1 MSVDFALSMWSLCT
15 LPECSMAE
23 SLCVR
28 NAFVRNRLHFVLY
41 GIGHNFLISQFSLS
55 SWRLIVKNP
64 TSELYGMSLAES
76 QKFVGKIEM
85 H

>member
-41 GIGHNFLISQFSLS
+41 GIGHNFLNFAIFTEFVASYRKIS
-55 SWRLIVKNP
+55 